1 MTIIEVGIAASLDMR
16 QACLAPRNDR
26 TNNTKVY
33 SQKQTVIVIL
43 IIKTDSQLDQKSQIQ
58 R

>member
-1 MTIIEVGIAASLDMR
+1 MR
-16 QACLAPRNDR
+16 KKYDCAMYKAPSF
-26 TNNTKVY
+26 VHEIP
-33 SQKQTVIVIL
+33 VIVIL